1 MTLSPSDIAA
11 VTAIFGAVLGGFS
24 WLITKSIAASEDRTL
39 AQIEKYRNIDREWII
54 GRLDRLEV
62 MIRK

>member
-11 VTAIFGAVLGGFS
+11 VTAIGGALLGGFS
-24 WLITKSIAASEDRTL
+24 WLITKSIGASEDRTL

-54 GRLDRLEV
+54 SRLDKIEI